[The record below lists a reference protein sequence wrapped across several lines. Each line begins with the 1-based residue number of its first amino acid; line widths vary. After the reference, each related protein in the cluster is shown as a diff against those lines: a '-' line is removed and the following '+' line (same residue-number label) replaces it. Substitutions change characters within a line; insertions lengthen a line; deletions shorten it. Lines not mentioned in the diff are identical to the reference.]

1 MELHELLDRL
11 VSALERLQIPYL
23 ITGSV
28 AAMAYG
34 EPRLTNDIDV
44 VVDINES
51 HVSGLLAQF
60 PADEFYLDDEAI
72 RDALVRKGQFNIIHP
87 ASGLKIDVMVQQGTA
102 FERSRF
108 RRAKLVYFTA
118 KHGGQFAAPEDVIL
132 KKMEY
137 YREGGSEKHL
147 RDIAGIMKVSADM
160 IDQSYIGQWADR
172 LGLRE
177 IWDAILRRL
186 QTGS

>member
-1 MELHELLDRL
+1 MQLHELLARL
-11 VSALERLQIPYL
+11 VSVLERLQIPYL

-44 VVDINES
+44 VVDINAS
-51 HVSGLLAQF
+51 HVRSLLAQF
-60 PADEFYLDDEAI
+60 PAEEFYLSDEAI
-72 RDALVRKGQFNIIHP
+72 RDALARKGQFNIIHP
-87 ASGLKIDVMVQQGTA
+87 LSGLKIDVMVQQGTA

-108 RRAKLVYFTA
+108 SRARLVYFA
-118 KHGGQFAAPEDVIL
+118 DKQGGRFAAPEDVIL

-147 RDIAGIMKVSADM
+147 RDIAGIMRVSAGT
-160 IDQSYIGQWADR
+160 IDESYIGQWADQ

-177 IWDAILRRL
+177 VWDAILRRL
-186 QTGS
+186 RAGS

>member
-51 HVSGLLAQF
+51 HINGLLAQF
-60 PADEFYLDDEAI
+60 PSGEFYLSDEAI
-72 RDALVRKGQFNIIHP
+72 RDALTRKGQFNIIHP
-87 ASGLKIDVMVQQGTA
+87 VSGLKIDVMIQQGTA
-102 FERSRF
+102 FEQSRF
-108 RRAKLVYFTA
+108 GRARLVHFTERQ
-118 KHGGQFAAPEDVIL
+118 GGRFAAPEDVIL

-147 RDIAGIMKVSADM
+147 RDIAGIMKVSAGT
-160 IDQSYIGQWADR
+160 IDELYIGRWADQ
-172 LGLRE
+172 LGLLD
-177 IWDAILRRL
+177 IWEAVLRRL
-186 QTGS
+186 RTGS

>member
-1 MELHELLDRL
+1 MELHNLLHRL
-11 VSALERLQIPYL
+11 VSTLERLQIPYL

-44 VVDINES
+44 VVDLNVS
-51 HVSGLLAQF
+51 HVDGLLSQF
-60 PADEFYLDDEAI
+60 PADEFYLSDEAI
-72 RDALVRKGQFNIIHP
+72 RDALARKGQFNIIHP
-87 ASGLKIDVMVQQGTA
+87 LSGLKIDVMVQQGTA

-108 RRAKLVYFTA
+108 NRARLVYFA
-118 KHGGQFAAPEDVIL
+118 DKQGGRFASPEDVIL

-147 RDIAGIMKVSADM
+147 RDIAGIMRVSAGMVDE
-160 IDQSYIGQWADR
+160 SYIGQWADQ

-177 IWDAILRRL
+177 VWDAILRRL
-186 QTGS
+186 QAGN

>member
-1 MELHELLDRL
+1 MELHELLARL

-44 VVDINES
+44 VVDLDEY
-51 HVSGLLAQF
+51 HVRGLLAQF
-60 PADEFYLDDEAI
+60 PVDEFYLSDEAI
-72 RDALVRKGQFNIIHP
+72 RDALIRKGQFNIIHP

-102 FERSRF
+102 FEQSRF
-108 RRAKLVYFTA
+108 SRARLVYFTD
-118 KHGGQFAAPEDVIL
+118 KQGGRFAAPEDVIV

-137 YREGGSEKHL
+137 YRDGGSEKHL
-147 RDIAGIMKVSADM
+147 RDIAGIMKVSAAT
-160 IDQSYIGQWADR
+160 IDQAYIGRWADQ
-172 LGLRE
+172 LGLRD
-177 IWDAILRRL
+177 IWDAVLRRL
-186 QTGS
+186 RVGS

>member
-1 MELHELLDRL
+1 MELHELLGRL
-11 VSALERLQIPYL
+11 VAALERLQIPYL

-34 EPRLTNDIDV
+34 EPRFTNDIDV
-44 VVDINES
+44 VVDINEN
-51 HVSGLLAQF
+51 HVTRLIAQF
-60 PADEFYLDDEAI
+60 PANEFYVSDEAI

-87 ASGLKIDVMVQQGTA
+87 ASGLKIDVMIQQGTP
-102 FERSRF
+102 FEHSRF
-108 RRAKLVYFTA
+108 KRAKLVHFTDA
-118 KHGGQFAAPEDVIL
+118 HGGRFAAPEDVIL

-147 RDIAGIMKVSADM
+147 RDITGIMTVSAGM
-160 IDQSYIGQWADR
+160 IDEPYIGEWADR
-172 LGLRE
+172 MGLRE

-186 QTGS
+186 HTGS

>member
-1 MELHELLDRL
+1 MELHDLLERL
-11 VSALERLQIPYL
+11 VAVLERLQIPYL

-44 VVDINES
+44 VVDLDEA
-51 HVSGLLAQF
+51 HAAPFAAQF
-60 PADEFYLDDEAI
+60 PPDEYYLSDEAI
-72 RDALVRKGQFNIIHP
+72 RDALIRKGQFNIIHP
-87 ASGLKIDVMVQQGTA
+87 ASGLKIDVIIQKGTP
-102 FERSRF
+102 FEQSRF
-108 RRAKLVYFTA
+108 KRARLIHPADSYEA
-118 KHGGQFAAPEDVIL
+118 RFAAPEDVIL

-147 RDIAGIMKVSADM
+147 RDIAGIMKISAGE
-160 IDQSYIGQWADR
+160 IDERYIGEWADR

-177 IWDAILRRL
+177 IWDAMLQRL
-186 QTGS
+186 QAGS

>member
-1 MELHELLDRL
+1 MELHDLLARL
-11 VSALERLQIPYL
+11 VSVLERLQIPYL

-44 VVDINES
+44 VVDLDEN
-51 HVSGLLAQF
+51 HVRGLLAQF
-60 PADEFYLDDEAI
+60 PVDEFYLSDEAI
-72 RDALVRKGQFNIIHP
+72 RDALIRKGQFNIIHP

-108 RRAKLVYFTA
+108 SRARLVYFTD
-118 KHGGQFAAPEDVIL
+118 KQGGRFAAPEDVIV

-137 YREGGSEKHL
+137 YRDGGSEKHL
-147 RDIAGIMKVSADM
+147 RDIAGIMKVSAAT
-160 IDQSYIGQWADR
+160 IDQAYIGRWADQ
-172 LGLRE
+172 LGLRD
-177 IWDAILRRL
+177 IWDAMLRRL
-186 QTGS
+186 RVGS

>member
-44 VVDINES
+44 VVDINEG
-51 HVSGLLAQF
+51 HVNGLLAQF
-60 PADEFYLDDEAI
+60 PSSEFYLSNEAI
-72 RDALVRKGQFNIIHP
+72 RDALARKGQFNIIHP
-87 ASGLKIDVMVQQGTA
+87 ASGLKIDVMIQQGTA
-102 FERSRF
+102 FEQSRF
-108 RRAKLVYFTA
+108 GRARLVHFTERQ
-118 KHGGQFAAPEDVIL
+118 GGRFAAPEDVIL

-147 RDIAGIMKVSADM
+147 RDIAGILKVSAGT
-160 IDQSYIGQWADR
+160 IDESYIGLWANQ
-172 LGLRE
+172 LGLLD
-177 IWDAILRRL
+177 IWEAVLRRL
-186 QTGS
+186 RTGS

>member
-51 HVSGLLAQF
+51 HVGGLLAQF
-60 PADEFYLDDEAI
+60 PADEFYLSDEAI
-72 RDALVRKGQFNIIHP
+72 RDALVRKSQFNIIHP
-87 ASGLKIDVMVQQGTA
+87 GSGLKIDVMVQQGTA

-108 RRAKLVYFTA
+108 GRAKLVHFTDR
-118 KHGGQFAAPEDVIL
+118 HGGKFAAPEDVIL

-147 RDIAGIMKVSADM
+147 RDIAGIMKVSAGL
-160 IDQSYIGQWADR
+160 IDEAYIEQWADQ

-177 IWDAILRRL
+177 IWDAMLRRL
-186 QTGS
+186 RAGS

>member
-1 MELHELLDRL
+1 MELHELLARL
-11 VSALERLQIPYL
+11 VLVLERLQIPYL

-44 VVDINES
+44 VVDINAG
-51 HVSGLLAQF
+51 HVRGLLAQF
-60 PADEFYLDDEAI
+60 PAEEFYLSDEAI
-72 RDALVRKGQFNIIHP
+72 RNALARKGQFNIIHP
-87 ASGLKIDVMVQQGTA
+87 LSGLKIDVMVQQGTA

-108 RRAKLVYFTA
+108 SRTRLVYFTD
-118 KHGGQFAAPEDVIL
+118 KQGGRFAAPEDIIL

-147 RDIAGIMKVSADM
+147 RDIAGIMRVSAST
-160 IDQSYIGQWADR
+160 IDESYIEQWADQ

-177 IWDAILRRL
+177 IWDAMLRRL
-186 QTGS
+186 QAGS

>member
-1 MELHELLDRL
+1 MELPELLARL
-11 VSALERLQIPYL
+11 VSALERLQVPYL

-44 VVDINES
+44 VVDINAS

-60 PADEFYLDDEAI
+60 PADEFYLSDEAI
-72 RDALVRKGQFNIIHP
+72 HDALARRGQFNIIHP
-87 ASGLKIDVMVQQGTA
+87 ASGLKIDVMIQQGTA

-108 RRAKLVYFTA
+108 SRTRLVYFA
-118 KHGGQFAAPEDVIL
+118 DKQGGRFAAPEDVIL

-147 RDIAGIMKVSADM
+147 RDIAGIMRVSAGT
-160 IDQSYIGQWADR
+160 IDEPYIGQWADQ

-177 IWDAILRRL
+177 VWDAILRRL
-186 QTGS
+186 RAGS

>member
-51 HVSGLLAQF
+51 HVNGLLTQF
-60 PADEFYLDDEAI
+60 PANEFYLDDEAI
-72 RDALVRKGQFNIIHP
+72 RDALLRKGQFNIIHP

-108 RRAKLVYFTA
+108 RRARLVHFTGQ
-118 KHGGQFAAPEDVIL
+118 HGGRFAAPEDVIL

-147 RDIAGIMKVSADM
+147 RDIAGIMKVSAGS
-160 IDQSYIGQWADR
+160 IDEVYIGQWADQ
-172 LGLRE
+172 LGTRD
-177 IWDAILRRL
+177 IWEAMLRRL
-186 QTGS
+186 RAGS

>member
-1 MELHELLDRL
+1 MELHELLARL
-11 VSALERLQIPYL
+11 VAALERLQIPYL

-34 EPRLTNDIDV
+34 EPRFTNDIDV
-44 VVDINES
+44 VVDMNES
-51 HVSGLLAQF
+51 HMSGLLAQF
-60 PADEFYLDDEAI
+60 PAGEFYLSDEAI

-87 ASGLKIDVMVQQGTA
+87 TSGLKIDVILQQGTA

-108 RRAKLVYFTA
+108 SRARLVHFTDL
-118 KHGGQFAAPEDVIL
+118 HGGRFAAPEDVIL
-132 KKMEY
+132 KKMAY

-160 IDQSYIGQWADR
+160 VDVAYITEWAGR
-172 LGLRE
+172 LGVEE
-177 IWDAILRRL
+177 IWRAVQRRL
-186 QTGS
+186 QEGD

>member
-44 VVDINES
+44 VIDINEG

-60 PADEFYLDDEAI
+60 PADEYYLSDEAI
-72 RDALVRKGQFNIIHP
+72 REALVRKSQFNIIHP
-87 ASGLKIDVMVQQGTA
+87 ASGLKIDVMIQQGTP

-108 RRAKLVYFTA
+108 KRARLVHFTDE
-118 KHGGQFAAPEDVIL
+118 HGGRFAAPEDVIL

-147 RDIAGIMKVSADM
+147 RDIAGIMKISAGM
-160 IDQSYIGQWADR
+160 IDESYIGQWADQ

-177 IWDAILRRL
+177 IWDAMLRRL
-186 QTGS
+186 WTGS